1 MTDEEAIKLNQ
12 VVKELKERIADK
24 SKRIL
29 ELEKQVDYYKEEE
42 QLNNLRKGNNGW
54 NKWWYKICNR

>member
-12 VVKELKERIADK
+12 VIKELKERIANK

-42 QLNNLRKGNNGW
+42 QLNNLRKGNNG
-54 NKWWYKICNR
+54 

>member
-42 QLNNLRKGNNGW
+42 QLNNLRKGDNG
-54 NKWWYKICNR
+54 

>member
-1 MTDEEAIKLNQ
+1 MTDQEAIKLNQ
-12 VVKELKERIADK
+12 VIKELKKRIADK

-42 QLNNLRKGNNGW
+42 QLNNLRKGNNG
-54 NKWWYKICNR
+54 

>member
-1 MTDEEAIKLNQ
+1 MTDQEAIKLNQ
-12 VVKELKERIADK
+12 VIKELKERIADK

-42 QLNNLRKGNNGW
+42 QLNNLRKGDNG
-54 NKWWYKICNR
+54 

>member
-42 QLNNLRKGNNGW
+42 QLNNLRKGNNG
-54 NKWWYKICNR
+54 

>member
-1 MTDEEAIKLNQ
+1 MTDQEAIKLNQ
-12 VVKELKERIADK
+12 VIKELKERIADK

-42 QLNNLRKGNNGW
+42 QLNNLRKGNNG
-54 NKWWYKICNR
+54 

>member
-1 MTDEEAIKLNQ
+1 MTDQEAIKLNQ
-12 VVKELKERIADK
+12 VIKELKERIADK

-42 QLNNLRKGNNGW
+42 QLSNLRKGNNG
-54 NKWWYKICNR
+54 

>member
-29 ELEKQVDYYKEEE
+29 ELEKQVDFYKEEE
-42 QLNNLRKGNNGW
+42 QLNNLRKGNNG
-54 NKWWYKICNR
+54 

>member
-1 MTDEEAIKLNQ
+1 MTNQEAIKLNQ
-12 VVKELKERIADK
+12 VIKELKERIADK

-42 QLNNLRKGNNGW
+42 QLNNLRKGNNG
-54 NKWWYKICNR
+54 